1 MAIQYKVL
9 GQVAPTS
16 ATMTT
21 LYTTPS
27 NANTIVS
34 TLAICNPNP
43 TSTANVPIHIVVIP
57 NGQTL
62 SQNNYIAYNL
72 PIPSSD
78 TITLTLGITLS
89 GGDRIQVSSNG
100 VSNISYSAFGTEII

>member
-1 MAIQYKVL
+1 MAAQYKVL

-16 ATMTT
+16 NTLTT

-27 NANTIVS
+27 SANTIVS

-43 TSTANVPIHIVVIP
+43 TSTANVPVHIVVLP

-62 SQNNYIAYNL
+62 SQNNYIVYNL
-72 PIPSSD
+72 PIPSFD
-78 TITLTLGITLS
+78 TVTLTLGITLA
-89 GGDRIQVSSNG
+89 GGDRIQVNSNG
-100 VSNISYSAFGTEII
+100 VSNISYSAFGTEIT